1 MNTPTFLRPSALGT
15 RWGMS
20 GSSIRRM
27 AREGRLPR
35 PVQISE
41 RIFGWSLET
50 IQKLEAER
58 DRAAAAKTAKKVP
71 K

>member
-1 MNTPTFLRPSALGT
+1 MSTPTTFLRPSQLGA

-27 AREGRLPR
+27 AREGRLPT
-35 PVQISE
+35 PVRISE
-41 RIFGWSLET
+41 RIFGWSLVTVE
-50 IQKLEAER
+50 KLEAER
-58 DRAAAAKTAKKVP
+58 DRAAAAKKVS